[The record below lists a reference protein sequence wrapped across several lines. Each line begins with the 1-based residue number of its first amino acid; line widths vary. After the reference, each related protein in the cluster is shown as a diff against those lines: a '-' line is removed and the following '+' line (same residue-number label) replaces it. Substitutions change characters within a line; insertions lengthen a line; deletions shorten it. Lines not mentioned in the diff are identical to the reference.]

1 MKAQIVHHGIR
12 LSRRGL
18 IKQGVKFDEK
28 GRAILRDL
36 PEDIVI
42 VNGKPCWRIGTIL
55 DEPDTYQLCI
65 QGVAEPVDDECKAAC
80 GDHNVK
86 EAQRVYPAFA
96 AGIAPE
102 HYEFY
107 LADKMTGYDDDGEI
121 VKTKLWTEADDEL
134 LNADGTDDTEEIE
147 EEED

>member
-1 MKAQIVHHGIR
+1 MKAQIIHHGIR

-18 IKQGVKFDEK
+18 VKQGVKFDER

-55 DEPDTYQLCI
+55 DEPDVYRMCD
-65 QGVAEPVDDECKAAC
+65 QGAADPVDDECREAC
-80 GDHNVK
+80 SNPNLK

-96 AGIAPE
+96 AGIAAE
-102 HYEFY
+102 HRELY
-107 LADKMTGYDDDGEI
+107 LAGKMTGYDDDGEI
-121 VKTKLWTEADDEL
+121 VKTDLWTEADNEL
-134 LNADGTDDTEEIE
+134 FDTRGTDEEAGE
-147 EEED
+147 GEEED